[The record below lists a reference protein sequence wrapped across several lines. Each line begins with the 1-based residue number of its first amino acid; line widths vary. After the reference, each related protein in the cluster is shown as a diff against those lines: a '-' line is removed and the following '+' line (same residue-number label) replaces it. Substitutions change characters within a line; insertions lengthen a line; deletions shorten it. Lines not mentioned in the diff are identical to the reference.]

1 MNNSRLSTTMKY
13 IDIKHCNC
21 LKTSCIISVFKDFF
35 FKEIDLGKVGEE
47 AQVD

>member
-1 MNNSRLSTTMKY
+1 MKY

-21 LKTSCIISVFKDFF
+21 LKTSCIILVFNDF
-35 FKEIDLGKVGEE
+35 FKEIDLGKVGKE